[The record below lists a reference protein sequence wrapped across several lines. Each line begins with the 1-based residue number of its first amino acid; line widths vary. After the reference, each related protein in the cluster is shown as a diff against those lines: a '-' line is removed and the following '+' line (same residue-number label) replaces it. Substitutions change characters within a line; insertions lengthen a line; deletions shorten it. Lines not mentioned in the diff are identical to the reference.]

1 MFLVGFGTWM
11 ASKEIYVFEHE
22 FYCGL
27 ALFWTC
33 KSLEDHYLRSVYP
46 VNPYWDRRHLGN
58 FFDVGQNL

>member
-33 KSLEDHYLRSVYP
+33 KSLEDNYFRSVS
-46 VNPYWDRRHLGN
+46 
-58 FFDVGQNL
+58 